1 MKGTINS
8 GTITGFS
15 IRFLIMFV
23 IAVFCGFS
31 ALYGADR
38 TPIDVNLIIDGSK
51 AFSDSKEE
59 ITSWVNSRLDA
70 ILAEGDRVTIW
81 NAGSISRVVYTGSIN
96 SNTDRENAKKT
107 IRDFT
112 GTGETADFAGALREA
127 VSKQNADFNYTLLIS
142 ASSENLSSALSGP
155 QANLFRFSKVE
166 DFSAWRAIVV
176 GIGIDAKVRKAS
188 ASFFGSN

>member
-1 MKGTINS
+1 MKGTAKS
-8 GTITGFS
+8 RTIAGLQNRILF
-15 IRFLIMFV
+15 MFV
-23 IAVFCGFS
+23 IAIFCGFS

-51 AFSDSKEE
+51 AFTDSKEE

-81 NAGSISRVVYTGSIN
+81 NAGSVSKVVFTGSIN
-96 SNTDRENAKKT
+96 SNTDRENAKKI
-107 IRDFT
+107 IREFS
-112 GTGETADFAGALREA
+112 GAGETADFAGALREA
-127 VSKQNADFNYTLLIS
+127 SLKQNGDFNYTLLIS
-142 ASSENLSSALSGP
+142 ASSQTLSSVLSGP

-176 GIGIDAKVRKAS
+176 GIGIDEKVRKAS
-188 ASFFGSN
+188 ASFFGN